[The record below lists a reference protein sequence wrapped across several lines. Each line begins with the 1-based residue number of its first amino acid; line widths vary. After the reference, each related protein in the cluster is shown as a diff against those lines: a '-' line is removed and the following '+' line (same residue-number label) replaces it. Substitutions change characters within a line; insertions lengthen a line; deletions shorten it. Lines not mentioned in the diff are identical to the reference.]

1 MTSPQWD
8 GVAGK
13 RVVLTGATNG
23 IGLAAAEAL
32 AAQGAQL
39 AIVARDQARGE
50 QAAARARAAAP
61 SPETTVDVVLA
72 DLTSQAEVRRLAASI
87 AARYPA
93 VDVLVNNAGAMFNTR
108 RVTGDGIEQTW
119 ALNHLAPFLLT
130 SLLLEKLGAAGAA
143 RVITTSSD
151 AGNRS
156 HLPFDDLDGERAY
169 ESGTWPAKGFRRYGE
184 TKLANIVFT
193 MELARRAQGSGVSA
207 FCYHPGNVATNFN
220 HNNGPLM
227 SLGMALTKPFSRSPA
242 KGAETLIWLAESS
255 DVANQSGGYFFD
267 MKRRTCPQGRRSPV
281 RRPGCGR
288 SAKPK
293 CEPEGGTLA
302 GQGAN
307 DAYQVAFRV
316 LEPRPLAS
324 IRRPSN
330 AFLGPRLRGVVLLEL
345 NAATP
350 HLFDGS
356 AHFGDLN
363 AYNLRCASC
372 VRDFTSSFRN
382 ALCRWYSTVLGL
394 MKSRAAISLLD
405 LPSAALRATCNSC
418 GVSWSS
424 VMAVA
429 A

>member
-1 MTSPQWD
+1 MTSLQWD
-8 GVAGK
+8 GVTGK

-32 AAQGAQL
+32 AAHGAQL

-50 QAAARARAAAP
+50 HAAARARAAAP

-72 DLTSQAEVRRLAASI
+72 DLTSLTEVRRLAASI

-169 ESGTWPAKGFRRYGE
+169 KSGTWPAKGFRRYGE

-193 MELARRAQGSGVSA
+193 MELARRAHGSGVSA

-267 MKRRTCPQGRRSPV
+267 MKRRDVPPGAKEPGAETRLWEVSEAQVRS
-281 RRPGCGR
+281 
-288 SAKPK
+288 
-293 CEPEGGTLA
+293 
-302 GQGAN
+302 
-307 DAYQVAFRV
+307 
-316 LEPRPLAS
+316 
-324 IRRPSN
+324 
-330 AFLGPRLRGVVLLEL
+330 
-345 NAATP
+345 
-350 HLFDGS
+350 
-356 AHFGDLN
+356 
-363 AYNLRCASC
+363 
-372 VRDFTSSFRN
+372 
-382 ALCRWYSTVLGL
+382 
-394 MKSRAAISLLD
+394 
-405 LPSAALRATCNSC
+405 
-418 GVSWSS
+418 
-424 VMAVA
+424 
-429 A
+429 